1 MKKQRFNLNL
11 IDILLKLNIV
21 VYENQKQDQKH
32 KLQLNFD
39 RLISYIVMYIT
50 IESKSKSKSN
60 RETINRPDT

>member
-50 IESKSKSKSN
+50 IESKRVIEKQLIDQTLK
-60 RETINRPDT
+60 T

>member
-11 IDILLKLNIV
+11 IDILLNLNIV

-39 RLISYIVMYIT
+39 RLISYIYIVMYIT
-50 IESKSKSKSN
+50 IESKSN